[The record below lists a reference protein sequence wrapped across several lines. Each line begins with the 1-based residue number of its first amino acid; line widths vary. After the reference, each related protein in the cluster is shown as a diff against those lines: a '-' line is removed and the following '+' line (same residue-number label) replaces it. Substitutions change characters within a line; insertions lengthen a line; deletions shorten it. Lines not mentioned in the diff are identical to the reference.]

1 MVRLHSK
8 FDKNHLKPWS
18 RYTPSQKSYIFYLN
32 ICIATAV
39 LSALIDPDK
48 SVIYGTKNKIKDST
62 LNRVLFFMRIS
73 AYAERIYR
81 FAVANFGKAERIS
94 KPSVLSY
101 GYND

>member
-1 MVRLHSK
+1 M
-8 FDKNHLKPWS
+8 
-18 RYTPSQKSYIFYLN
+18 
-32 ICIATAV
+32 

-81 FAVANFGKAERIS
+81 FAVAKCHCVTRISEASSELSIKDKERI
-94 KPSVLSY
+94 
-101 GYND
+101 GY